1 MKKLT
6 LYVESIFH
14 APNSGC
20 FYSFYLILSIAF
32 ALLYYYI
39 LKESQWDPTLS
50 LKESPFPSH
59 LKSKIK
65 QNKTRKI
72 KQTSNKTIS
81 NILPSPTSY
90 TTLTYHVCFRLIFF
104 FNSCFLVC
112 FKAYLSA
119 EDLTQKN
126 YKSIRETF
134 LETNKGTNKGTNK
147 PASFLFYKKLK

>member
-6 LYVESIFH
+6 LYVKSIFH

-32 ALLYYYI
+32 ALLYYYYI

-65 QNKTRKI
+65 QNKK
-72 KQTSNKTIS
+72 NKTNLKQNHIKYIAIS
-81 NILPSPTSY
+81 DI
-90 TTLTYHVCFRLIFF
+90 IFF
-104 FNSCFLVC
+104 F
-112 FKAYLSA
+112 
-119 EDLTQKN
+119 
-126 YKSIRETF
+126 
-134 LETNKGTNKGTNK
+134 
-147 PASFLFYKKLK
+147 